1 LVMEEK
7 KRTQDGRNG
16 GRSDDLERSLTE
28 ARSELKGTLEWLKD
42 LEGTLDNIKSSV
54 TWKLAGRSRA
64 PGSGSLRQVHVEVV
78 RFFSPTAGSW
88 PYPDCEIGTTW
99 HTS

>member
-1 LVMEEK
+1 MEEK

-42 LEGTLDNIKSSV
+42 LEGTLDDIKSSV

-64 PGSGSLRQVHVEVV
+64 PGSGSLRQVHVEVG